1 MAAIELTPK
10 QRQEMKARA
19 HGLKPVV
26 LLGAAGLNPPTLRE
40 IDRALA
46 AHELIKVRV
55 PGDDRVERERICGE
69 IAAALEAVRV
79 QQIGKLLV
87 LFRPAPVDAPADQSA
102 PRPNAKQAAR
112 HGTSSAATAS
122 ARPGTKLERREIE
135 EVNRVPAPRRDPG
148 KAKRAAGKLN
158 APRKAGRTR

>member
-46 AHELIKVRV
+46 AHELIKVRL

-69 IAAALEAVRV
+69 IATALEAVRV

-87 LFRPAPVDAPADQSA
+87 LFRPAPVETPTIPPA
-102 PRPNAKQAAR
+102 PRPNAQQAAR
-112 HGTSSAATAS
+112 RGVASAASSAARSGTT
-122 ARPGTKLERREIE
+122 PGRREVE
-135 EVNRVPAPRRDPG
+135 AVKRVPAPRRDPG
-148 KAKRAAGKLN
+148 RATRAAGKLN
-158 APRKAGRTR
+158 APRKSGRTR